1 MKVSP
6 SMTLAPRAAVRI
18 VLALVLVLALASAP
32 VGCASIWGF
41 DDLTSAGPDG
51 DTQIATEGG
60 GPLDDGEA
68 AAPADGGPAA
78 DDGPSDSSL
87 SQVEDARPDSGRDAG
102 DGGRPSDAALDA
114 DADDGAAM
122 ARCMTICAGCCDSQ
136 GICQG
141 GTTVSACGTGG
152 SACLNCPV
160 AKKCTILTPSSC
172 CTSSA
177 CACATV
183 CL

>member
-1 MKVSP
+1 MQIPS

-18 VLALVLVLALASAP
+18 VLVLVLASAP

-41 DDLTSAGPDG
+41 DDLTSAGRDG
-51 DTQIATEGG
+51 DTPIATEGG

-68 AAPADGGPAA
+68 AAPADGGPAV

-87 SQVEDARPDSGRDAG
+87 SQGEDARPASRRDAG

-122 ARCMTICAGCCDSQ
+122 AQCMAICAGCCDSQ
-136 GICQG
+136 GMCQG
-141 GTTVSACGTGG
+141 GTVVSACGTGG

-160 AKKCTILTPSSC
+160 AKKCTILTQSSC
-172 CTSSA
+172 CTSNA
-177 CACATV
+177 CTCATI